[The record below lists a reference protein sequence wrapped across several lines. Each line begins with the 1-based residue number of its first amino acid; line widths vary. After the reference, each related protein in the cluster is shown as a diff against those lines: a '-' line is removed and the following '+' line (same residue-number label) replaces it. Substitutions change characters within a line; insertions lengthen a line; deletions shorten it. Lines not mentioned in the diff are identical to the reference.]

1 MNTIKEEELL
11 TINGGDNG
19 FFSKVGFVAGYLTYY
34 LMKGVSYT
42 QPSAFEIMEKSREKE
57 RNKEL
62 LLQGLV

>member
-1 MNTIKEEELL
+1 MV
-11 TINGGDNG
+11 

-62 LLQGLV
+62 LLQGLA